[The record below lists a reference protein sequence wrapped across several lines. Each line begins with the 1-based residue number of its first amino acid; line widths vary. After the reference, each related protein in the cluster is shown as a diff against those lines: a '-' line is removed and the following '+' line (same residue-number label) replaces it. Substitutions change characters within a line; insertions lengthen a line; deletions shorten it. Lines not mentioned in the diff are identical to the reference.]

1 MSATLDLCCEL
12 ISRQSVSPDDAG
24 CQEIMCKRLEA
35 LGFTI
40 EHMPFGRVS
49 NVWARLGDT
58 APLLCFAGHTDVV
71 PAGDTTKWGSNP
83 YIPEV
88 REGRLYGRGAA
99 DMKGSLAAM
108 ITACER
114 LLANGPVNGSL
125 AFLITSDEESVAVDG
140 TRRVMEVLQ
149 ERGEKIDY
157 CIVGEPSSSDTLGDV
172 IRNGRRGS
180 LNGTLTVHGTEG
192 HVAYPDLANNPVHR
206 FLPALSELC
215 SVRWDQG
222 NAYFPPTSF
231 QISNIHA
238 GEGTNNVIPGALK
251 ALFNFRFSSEL
262 TEDDI
267 RSRTEAIFDRHY
279 SDYTLEWQLSGNPF
293 ITAEGVLTD
302 AVAVAIKK
310 VTGTQTMLSTSGG
323 TSDGRFIAPTGTQV
337 VELGPCNKTIH
348 KVNENVRVE
357 ELDQLSFIYQEIMQ
371 SVLA

>member
-1 MSATLDLCCEL
+1 M
-12 ISRQSVSPDDAG
+12 
-24 CQEIMCKRLEA
+24 
-35 LGFTI
+35 
-40 EHMPFGRVS
+40 
-49 NVWARLGDT
+49 
-58 APLLCFAGHTDVV
+58 
-71 PAGDTTKWGSNP
+71 
-83 YIPEV
+83 
-88 REGRLYGRGAA
+88 
-99 DMKGSLAAM
+99 
-108 ITACER
+108 
-114 LLANGPVNGSL
+114 
-125 AFLITSDEESVAVDG
+125 
-140 TRRVMEVLQ
+140 
-149 ERGEKIDY
+149 
-157 CIVGEPSSSDTLGDV
+157 
-172 IRNGRRGS
+172 
-180 LNGTLTVHGTEG
+180 
-192 HVAYPDLANNPVHR
+192 
-206 FLPALSELC
+206 
-215 SVRWDQG
+215 
-222 NAYFPPTSF
+222 
-231 QISNIHA
+231 
-238 GEGTNNVIPGALK
+238 IPGALE

>member
-71 PAGDTTKWGSNP
+71 PAGDTTKWCSNP